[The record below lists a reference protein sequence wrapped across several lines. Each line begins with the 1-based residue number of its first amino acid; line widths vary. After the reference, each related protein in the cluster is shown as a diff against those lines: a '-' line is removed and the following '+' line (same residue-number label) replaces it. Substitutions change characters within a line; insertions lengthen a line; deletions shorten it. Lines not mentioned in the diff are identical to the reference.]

1 MIAQNTQNKLPGNV
15 LTYKLVG
22 NIIIAVVLIVVAF
35 ILMSLGTI
43 HGTSTVNGVTSPA
56 TFNLIIPAIVLI
68 VLGLI
73 FPLYTIAWYATFS
86 FIVADQ
92 SITINSGVVVKR
104 SKTIDFNKVQNV
116 NNVRGPLQMIFG
128 LAQVDLWTASQDQIS
143 FSTVSY
149 GNGRTGTRMQAKPE
163 GRLYLLKQ
171 DAEDL
176 KNVIAQKGTVQNV
189 KVV

>member
-1 MIAQNTQNKLPGNV
+1 MITQNIQSKLPGNV
-15 LTYKLVG
+15 LAYKLVG
-22 NIIIAVVLIVVAF
+22 SIIIAVILIVIALF
-35 ILMSLGTI
+35 LLSAGTI
-43 HGTSTVNGVTSPA
+43 NGTSTVNGVTSPTSIPA
-56 TFNLIIPAIVLI
+56 AIPAIVLI

-73 FPLYTIAWYATFS
+73 FPLYAIAWYATFS
-86 FIVADQ
+86 FLVADQ
-92 SITINSGVVVKR
+92 SITINSGVIVKR
-104 SKTIDFNKVQNV
+104 SKTIDFNKIQNV

-128 LAQVDLWTASQDQIS
+128 LAQVDLWTASQDQLS

-149 GNGRTGTRMQAKPE
+149 GNGRSGTRMQAKPE

-176 KNVIAQKGTVQNV
+176 KNTISQKGTVQNV